1 MQRRQITAAVIDGVD
16 RLLAI
21 RLDYPTIAT
30 RLGISEYIVG
40 VVDGDELGKGRP
52 QPKDLYRHPAV
63 NPADG
68 VDTATIRMIRR
79 MLQVSVLTRRE
90 IAREASVS
98 LDTVEDV
105 AMGRRIALSTRK
117 PIIFKDLGE
126 RFLERPVRC
135 SHCGAMLSIAPC
147 RACRALCS

>member
-1 MQRRQITAAVIDGVD
+1 MQRRQITGAVIMGVD
-16 RLLAI
+16 RLLAQG
-21 RLDYPTIAT
+21 LDYPTIAK
-30 RLGISEYIVG
+30 RSGITEYVVG

-52 QPKDLYRHPAV
+52 QPRDLYSHQAT

-79 MLQVSVLTRRE
+79 MLQASVLTRRE
-90 IAREASVS
+90 IAHEARVS

-105 AMGRRIALSTRK
+105 AMGRRIAMSTRR

-135 SHCGAMLSIAPC
+135 SHCGAMISIAPC
-147 RACRALCS
+147 RVCRALCS